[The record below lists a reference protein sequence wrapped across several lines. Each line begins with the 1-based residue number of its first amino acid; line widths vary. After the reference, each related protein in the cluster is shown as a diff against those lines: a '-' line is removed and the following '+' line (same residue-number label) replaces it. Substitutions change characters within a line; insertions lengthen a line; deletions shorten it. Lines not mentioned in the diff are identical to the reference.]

1 MAAATG
7 LDVRDVAAE
16 VVRSVRGIA
25 TDKTARLPLM
35 STDPEVD
42 VEVLVDE
49 DLVAR
54 ISLPQRLAQG
64 LAGAAGV
71 PGSFHHPLSGGP
83 DGEPRETF

>member
-1 MAAATG
+1 M
-7 LDVRDVAAE
+7 AAE

-49 DLVAR
+49 TWWPGYLFRSDWRKVSQGPPVCLVRFTTRSAEGRMENRAR
-54 ISLPQRLAQG
+54 HFDENHIR
-64 LAGAAGV
+64 
-71 PGSFHHPLSGGP
+71 PL
-83 DGEPRETF
+83 TLL